1 MGLLDHSTVAHPRL
15 SDPEQSQKE
24 LIESWAGAKSS
35 CRKLIFP
42 TKISDVCGYG
52 HGIVLIKHN
61 NNNKTSTAIHSSVTS
76 HKKKKKKSTG
86 NVRVFIKMEPCVS
99 HSPVFISLCTSH

>member
-1 MGLLDHSTVAHPRL
+1 MGLLDRSVVAHPRL

-24 LIESWAGAKSS
+24 LIEAWAGAKSS

-52 HGIVLIKHN
+52 HGIVLIKQN
-61 NNNKTSTAIHSSVTS
+61 KNNKTSTAIHSSVIS
-76 HKKKKKKSTG
+76 RKEKNNHWKCKS
-86 NVRVFIKMEPCVS
+86 IY
-99 HSPVFISLCTSH
+99 